1 MSKTYTYI
9 ATATMGLESIVA
21 KEIQALGYDTEVEN
35 GKVMFEGPIE
45 AMIEA
50 NLWLRTSDRVKLVIG
65 KFHTDTFD
73 DLFEQTKALPWE
85 EFIPVY
91 GEFPV
96 DGRSVKSTLFSISDC
111 QRIVKKAIVERL
123 KQTYN
128 QDWFQE
134 EGPQFKIEVALLKDE
149 ATLTIDTSG
158 EGLHKRGY
166 RYLHSMAPLKETLA
180 AALIKLTNWR
190 YDQVLVDPFCGS
202 GTIPIE
208 AALMQRT
215 LRQVFT
221 EILHPNS
228 GHGYQSKRGVR
239 HERRRK
245 KRSMIETS
253 IFMVLIK
260 ILKWLNLVRTMRSW
274 LTSRRIGFSRSAVDQ
289 LPAIDGR
296 GVLVMNPPYGTRLE
310 DERAV
315 QKIYSQL
322 GTRVREAYDDWSVYV
337 LTANEQF
344 ELLYG
349 ADATKKRKL
358 YNGNIKTDYYQY
370 WAKRKR

>member
-274 LTSRRIGFSRSAVDQ
+274 LTSRRSGSHDQ
-289 LPAIDGR
+289 R
-296 GVLVMNPPYGTRLE
+296 
-310 DERAV
+310 
-315 QKIYSQL
+315 
-322 GTRVREAYDDWSVYV
+322 
-337 LTANEQF
+337 
-344 ELLYG
+344 
-349 ADATKKRKL
+349 
-358 YNGNIKTDYYQY
+358 
-370 WAKRKR
+370 

>member
-73 DLFEQTKALPWE
+73 DLFEQTKAMPWE

-208 AALMQRT
+208 AALMAKNIAPGLYRNFASEQWSWVPEQAWSEARAKAKEKINDRDVHIYGFDKDPEMVK
-215 LRQVFT
+215 LSENNAELAHVP
-221 EILHPNS
+221 EI
-228 GHGYQSKRGVR
+228 R
-239 HERRRK
+239 
-245 KRSMIETS
+245 
-253 IFMVLIK
+253 
-260 ILKWLNLVRTMRSW
+260 
-274 LTSRRIGFSRSAVDQ
+274 FSRSAVDQ

-310 DERAV
+310 DEKAV

-344 ELLYG
+344 ESLYG